1 MNQEEHMETARELKR
16 RADQESRN
24 GGNELVAA
32 ELLWGA
38 FAHCLIV
45 VAMSQGLPHDSH
57 GAFRA
62 VTRCLDA
69 AQGGNLWRSRFGSA
83 EQLHSH
89 FYHGDLPTRE
99 LQTHTQTTME
109 GIQALLG
116 TGR

>member
-1 MNQEEHMETARELKR
+1 METAQELRK
-16 RADQESRN
+16 RADEESRD

-38 FAHCLIV
+38 FAHCLIA
-45 VAMSQGLPHDSH
+45 VAMNEGLPEGSH

-62 VTRCLDA
+62 VARRLDA
-69 AQGGNLWRSRFGSA
+69 AQDGNLWRSRFGSA

-89 FYHGDLPTRE
+89 FYHGDLPARE

-109 GIQALLG
+109 GIQALLE
-116 TGR
+116 TGH